1 MMVWPMGKSTQD
13 QRINELEARV
23 AFQDDTIGALND
35 ALVTQQIKIAQL
47 EKSLELL
54 IGRYREAG
62 AEPEPPTF
70 EEPPPHY

>member
-1 MMVWPMGKSTQD
+1 MMVETMGKSTQD

-35 ALVTQQIKIAQL
+35 ALVTQQIKISQL

-54 IGRYREAG
+54 IGRFREVG
-62 AEPEPPTF
+62 AEPQPPIF